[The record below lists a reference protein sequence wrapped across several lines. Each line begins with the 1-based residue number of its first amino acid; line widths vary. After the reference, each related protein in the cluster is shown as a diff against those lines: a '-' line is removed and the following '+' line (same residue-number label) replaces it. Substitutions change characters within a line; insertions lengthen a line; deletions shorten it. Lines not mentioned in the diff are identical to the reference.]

1 MASEIL
7 VQKIVPL
14 NANKVTVGYGIS
26 VNDDAVI
33 SVGSSIN
40 VAGNLNIGHVDIQDY
55 MQVGGNYT
63 ITGDMF
69 GNGNAITNVEP
80 ATTRSSVIAY
90 QYILDP
96 LPFRS

>member
-7 VQKIVPL
+7 VQQIVPL

-26 VNDDAVI
+26 VDADAVI
-33 SVGSSIN
+33 SVGSSLN

-55 MQVGGNYT
+55 MQVESNCT
-63 ITGDMF
+63 ISNDMF
-69 GNGNAITNVEP
+69 GNGNALTNLEQ